1 MCACLWPDFAAS
13 PLATPFRKYF
23 LEGVR
28 MKIFVSFHDKDE
40 HLYNEIKNALK
51 QAGEIEVYRHSLDGL
66 GPRRIFDTEALYDRL
81 NYPDLAIVI
90 FSPRYFA
97 DPWFDH
103 ELPALFALERHLKT
117 DIILPVIAENVDDQ
131 QIPLYLQGRDY
142 IDCRSS
148 VKSGMERL
156 NELVIQARQRGLAKV
171 FLVHG
176 HDNEAKETVA
186 RFIERLGLEAVILH
200 EQANRGRTIIEKLEH
215 HVDAF
220 FAVVILTPDD
230 VGAPCKDSN
239 SLQSRARQN
248 VIFELGLL
256 IGKLGR
262 SHVCAL
268 QKGEIELP
276 SDYHGVL
283 PIMMD
288 QGGGWKTHLAQELK
302 QAGCAVN
309 KALL

>member
-1 MCACLWPDFAAS
+1 
-13 PLATPFRKYF
+13 
-23 LEGVR
+23 

-40 HLYNEIKNALK
+40 TLYNEIKNTLK
-51 QAGEIEVYRHSLDGL
+51 QTSGVEVYRHSLDGL
-66 GPRRIFDTEALYDRL
+66 GPRRIFDPEALYERL
-81 NYPDLAIVI
+81 NYPDLAIALL
-90 FSPRYFA
+90 SPHYFA

-103 ELPALFALERHLKT
+103 ELPALFALESHLKS

-131 QIPLYLQGRDY
+131 QIPLYLRSRDY

-148 VKSGMERL
+148 IKVGMGRL
-156 NELVIQARQRGLAKV
+156 NEIVSQAHQRGMTKV

-176 HDNEAKETVA
+176 HDNEAKESVA

-220 FAVVILTPDD
+220 FAVVLLTPDD
-230 VGAPCKDSN
+230 VGASRKDSN
-239 SLQSRARQN
+239 SLQPRGRQN
-248 VIFELGLL
+248 VIFELGLF

-268 QKGEIELP
+268 QKGAIELP

-283 PIMMD
+283 PLLMD
-288 QGGGWKTHLAQELK
+288 EAGGWKAQLAQELK

-309 KALL
+309 ISKALL